1 MIVEFYTWLVSF
13 TPSAQVAIALII
25 AAGAG
30 VFLVVF
36 LLTPDEQR
44 RIRWIVSV
52 TAAFLASMIM
62 VAIVNIARIVWDL

>member
-13 TPSAQVAIALII
+13 TPSAQIGIALII
-25 AAGAG
+25 IAGAS
-30 VFLVVF
+30 VFLFVF
-36 LLTPDEQR
+36 VKTPDEQR

-62 VAIVNIARIVWDL
+62 VAVVNIARIVWDL